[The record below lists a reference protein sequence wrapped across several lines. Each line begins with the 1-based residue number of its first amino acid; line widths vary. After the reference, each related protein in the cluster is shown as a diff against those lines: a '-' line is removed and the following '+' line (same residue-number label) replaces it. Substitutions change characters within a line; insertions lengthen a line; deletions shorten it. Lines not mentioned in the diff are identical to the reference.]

1 MLHKCGGFVM
11 RARVACV
18 CVCQFA
24 QKAQKSL
31 GIGHDMQANLA
42 ARMYEIELHRA
53 SIDTKII

>member
-1 MLHKCGGFVM
+1 M

-42 ARMYEIELHRA
+42 ARMYEMELHRA